1 MKLLIITTLM
11 ISFHIFGKE
20 PSFKDFNKTLNQDI
34 ETTLQDNPQLY
45 ETKPM
50 RMPASVSDD
59 VILHKKAKESK
70 KEHLDV
76 FDPQQNGNID
86 W

>member
-1 MKLLIITTLM
+1 MKLLIITTLL

-34 ETTLQDNPQLY
+34 EMTLQNNPQLY
-45 ETKPM
+45 ETKPA

-59 VILHKKAKESK
+59 VILYEKSKENK
-70 KEHLDV
+70 KEKLDV
-76 FDPQQNGNID
+76 FDSQQNGNID